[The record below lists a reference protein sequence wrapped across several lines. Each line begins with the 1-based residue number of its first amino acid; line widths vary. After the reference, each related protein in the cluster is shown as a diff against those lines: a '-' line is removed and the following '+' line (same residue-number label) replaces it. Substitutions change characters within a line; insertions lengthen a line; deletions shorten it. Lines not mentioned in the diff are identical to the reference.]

1 MAQYEALRSFGGKVS
16 ATKGRPVEIKDKAVA
31 QDLLDAGY
39 IKAVGGNTPAAPKPA
54 SKPAAKPAAK
64 PADKPAEAPA
74 PVEEPAGDK
83 PAETPEQPE
92 QPTEEKE
99 APAAPEA
106 TK

>member
-1 MAQYEALRSFGGKVS
+1 MAQYEALKSFGGKVS

-39 IKAVGGNTPAAPKPA
+39 IKAVGGNTPAAAKPA
-54 SKPAAKPAAK
+54 SKPAAKPADK
-64 PADKPAEAPA
+64 PADKPA
-74 PVEEPAGDK
+74 PVEEQPVET
-83 PAETPEQPE
+83 PAETPAQPE

>member
-16 ATKGRPVEIKDKAVA
+16 GTKGRPVEITDKKVA
-31 QDLLDAGY
+31 EDLLEAGY
-39 IKAVGGNTPAAPKPA
+39 IKAVGGKTPAAD
-54 SKPAAKPAAK
+54 KPAAKPAAK

>member
-54 SKPAAKPAAK
+54 SKPAAKPA
-64 PADKPAEAPA
+64 DKPAEAPA